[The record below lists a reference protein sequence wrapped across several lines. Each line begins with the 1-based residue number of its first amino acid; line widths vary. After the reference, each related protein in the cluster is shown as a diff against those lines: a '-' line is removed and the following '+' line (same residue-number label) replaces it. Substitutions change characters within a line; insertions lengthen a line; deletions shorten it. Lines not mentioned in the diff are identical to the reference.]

1 MKADKKAS
9 KNTFS
14 VIFVIQKGKCR
25 PDGKAPIVARIT
37 VNGEMVHFST
47 KMYIEPERW
56 LPLEYKTKG
65 QTHEEQ
71 VINGT
76 LFDFHATIKRKYND
90 MIYRGE
96 VITASKIKS
105 SILCQDE
112 RSMTLIA
119 LCNKYIEDY
128 EKLVL
133 TQDYGQESFFRYKV
147 CRNRLQ
153 EFLRDEFKVSDLPL
167 QDINKRFLDKLY
179 LWLRSAH
186 RLNNNTAVKFIHR
199 FASIYKM
206 AKDNGWVAADPFK
219 QQKLHLDKVDRG
231 YLTIEEVSRLYN
243 KEFESLRLEQVRDI
257 FIFSCYTGLAYI
269 DVYNLTEDQLNVWA
283 DGNTWISFHRQKT
296 KVPFNV
302 RLLDVPLQIIEK
314 YKHFRKGK
322 RLLPIPSNQ
331 KCNEYLKEIAEVC
344 GINKNITFHVARH
357 TFATTITL
365 GNGVPIETV
374 SKMLGHTNVRTTQ
387 IYARITDQKINVDME
402 SLAAKLNGI
411 FTAPLTPSKESVR
424 REQHQREV
432 QKFAVAA
439 GLA

>member
-71 VINGT
+71 VINST

-199 FASIYKM
+199 FVSIYKM

-322 RLLPIPSNQ
+322 RLLPVPSNQ

-357 TFATTITL
+357 YLNSFPLRINNL
-365 GNGVPIETV
+365 QRFV
-374 SKMLGHTNVRTTQ
+374 S
-387 IYARITDQKINVDME
+387 
-402 SLAAKLNGI
+402 
-411 FTAPLTPSKESVR
+411 
-424 REQHQREV
+424 
-432 QKFAVAA
+432 
-439 GLA
+439 